1 MSLLVRL
8 TSSTE
13 YIPVEE
19 LLRLEVSDYVKI
31 PGVGAVQRV
40 SVDSGN
46 TGEIVRADHHLTF
59 VRKGVTNLQSRY
71 DGSPHRSQCI
81 HPGCLHIRP
90 AALTHASTWT
100 DPVELTIVSIEEK
113 FLQENACD
121 LFPHVGAAMALRPE
135 VGVRDQ
141 FLWHLGARLDQ
152 LVRTP
157 SPPTI
162 FVQQIMAAMAM
173 HLVLRSGCNPA
184 PIKPHALSQK
194 AMRITR
200 EYVEA
205 NLSDDIRLATLASLC
220 GLSVFHFSWQFSRE
234 MGMGVGRYVQV
245 RKMRRAA
252 ELLIESTLSIPDVG
266 ALVGYRDGS
275 SFARAFQSVYGSS
288 PNAYRRAKGR

>member
-1 MSLLVRL
+1 MSFLVR
-8 TSSTE
+8 STASTN
-13 YIPVEE
+13 YISVEE
-19 LLRLEVSDYVKI
+19 LVHVEVSHYLKI
-31 PGVGAVQRV
+31 PGVGAVQRL
-40 SVDSGN
+40 SADSGD

-71 DGSPHRSQCI
+71 DGGPHRSQRI

-121 LFPHVGAAMALRPE
+121 LLPHGSAAISLRPE
-135 VGVRDQ
+135 IGVKDQ

-157 SPPTI
+157 APPTI
-162 FVQQIMAAMAM
+162 FVQQIMAAMVM
-173 HLVLRSGCNPA
+173 HLLMRCGATPA

-194 AMRITR
+194 AIRITR
-200 EYVEA
+200 EYIEA

-220 GLSVFHFSWQFSRE
+220 GLSVFHFSRQFSRE

-245 RKMRRAA
+245 CKMRRAA
-252 ELLIESTLSIPDVG
+252 ELLIESTLSIADVG
-266 ALVGYRDGS
+266 AVVGYRDSS

-288 PNAYRRAKGR
+288 PYAYRRGRGR

>member
-1 MSLLVRL
+1 MSFLVR
-8 TSSTE
+8 STASTD

-19 LLRLEVSDYVKI
+19 LVRIEVAHRFMM
-31 PGVGAVQRV
+31 PGVGAVQRL
-40 SVDSGN
+40 SVDPGE

-59 VRKGVTNLQSRY
+59 VRKGVTDLQSRY
-71 DGSPHRSQCI
+71 DGGPQRSQRI

-121 LFPHVGAAMALRPE
+121 LLPHVSAAISLRPE
-135 VGVRDQ
+135 IGVRDQ
-141 FLWHLGARLDQ
+141 FMWHLGARLDQ

-157 SPPTI
+157 APPTI
-162 FVQQIMAAMAM
+162 FVQQIMAAMVM
-173 HLVLRSGCNPA
+173 HLVLRRGGKPA
-184 PIKPHALSQK
+184 AIKPHSLSQK
-194 AMRITR
+194 AMRLTK

-205 NLSDDIRLATLASLC
+205 NLADDIRLATLASLC
-220 GLSVFHFSWQFSRE
+220 GLSVFHFSRQFSRE
-234 MGMGVGRYVQV
+234 MGMGIGRYVQV

-266 ALVGYRDGS
+266 AVVGYRDGS

-288 PNAYRRAKGR
+288 PSAYRRGRGR